1 MLILQRKAGE
11 SLVIGEDI
19 TIRVV
24 SVDGTRVRLAI
35 AAPEDVPI
43 LRSELVIATAAN
55 RDSAM
60 EEGTPADLLDLLGGG
75 LDHRRG
81 APGVPPAKKPA
92 QTPVPP
98 EGKEDCPM
106 MESIASMAMGMSAA
120 SFATNYSM
128 AVTKKMMDTQELAGQ
143 ELMKMLE
150 AVPAPAKGQYIDVYA

>member
-60 EEGTPADLLDLLGGG
+60 EEGTPADLLDLLGGV
-75 LDHRRG
+75 LDHKREGR
-81 APGVPPAKKPA
+81 APSKTEPPAS
-92 QTPVPP
+92 P
-98 EGKEDCPM
+98 ERKED
-106 MESIASMAMGMSAA
+106 
-120 SFATNYSM
+120 
-128 AVTKKMMDTQELAGQ
+128 
-143 ELMKMLE
+143 
-150 AVPAPAKGQYIDVYA
+150 

>member
-1 MLILQRKAGE
+1 MLILQRKAGV

-19 TIRVV
+19 TLRVV

-60 EEGTPADLLDLLGGG
+60 EEGTPADLLDLLGGV
-75 LDHRRG
+75 LDHRRE
-81 APGVPPAKKPA
+81 APGVPPVKKPA

-98 EGKEDCPM
+98 EGKED
-106 MESIASMAMGMSAA
+106 
-120 SFATNYSM
+120 
-128 AVTKKMMDTQELAGQ
+128 
-143 ELMKMLE
+143 
-150 AVPAPAKGQYIDVYA
+150 

>member
-35 AAPEDVPI
+35 SAPEDVPI
-43 LRSELVIATAAN
+43 LRTELVTATAAN

-60 EEGTPADLLDLLGGG
+60 EESAPAELLE
-75 LDHRRG
+75 RG
-81 APGVPPAKKPA
+81 RAERIVWREAPGVPPVKKPA

-98 EGKEDCPM
+98 E
-106 MESIASMAMGMSAA
+106 AMGMSAA